1 MAKLFLAIYAS
12 SHVYLERF
20 VSFASGAK
28 ELGFQ
33 VQGFTDLSLLEE
45 YLQKRRAD
53 ALLLVLD
60 EDSKQ
65 AFREHSELI
74 TLLNGL
80 DSVVIMMGRQNGCA
94 EWESFFREAGYED
107 RIRYINR
114 YQSAME
120 ILAFVRQFFPEDQKD
135 PLKGEVQSLPWLAG
149 MYSPVD
155 KVCHPKAAA
164 AIMRGKRK
172 VLYINLEQFSGIMDE
187 PESWDNWD
195 DGDDHVTLQERS
207 KRAGRFNRSGSS
219 DRTAGSDR
227 AGGSDRAEGSDRAG
241 GAGYADREYQDRTL
255 APSDWR
261 IPEARIDTSAHKD
274 QSDCTISDIIYCYK
288 QTPGKLPE
296 VLNKNTGHRFGMD
309 VLSAPEDLADLEELR
324 QGEWPEFL
332 RAVAK
337 AGDYHFIFLD
347 MSVFDWKLIGMV
359 LSYGELYIPALP
371 YDPEKT
377 FRSVLTRRGG
387 SEQQFRLQQ
396 AAKMKA
402 FRKYFTDRGLEDEL
416 SRIRQVQLETD

>member
-1 MAKLFLAIYAS
+1 MAKLLLAVYAS

-20 VSFASGAK
+20 VGFASGMK

-45 YLQKRRAD
+45 YLQKRKTD

-60 EDSKQ
+60 EDSKR
-65 AFREHSELI
+65 AFRENHGLI
-74 TLLNGL
+74 ALMNGL
-80 DSVVIMMGRQNGCA
+80 DSMVLMMGRPNGCA
-94 EWESFFREAGYED
+94 EWEAFFREEGYED

-120 ILAFVRQFFPEDQKD
+120 ILTYVRSCFPEERKRPAFEEDR
-135 PLKGEVQSLPWLAG
+135 SLPWLAG

-155 KVCHPKAAA
+155 KVCHPQAAA
-164 AIMRGKRK
+164 TIMKEKRK
-172 VLYINLEQFSGIMDE
+172 VLYINLEQFSGILDE
-187 PESWDNWD
+187 RD
-195 DGDDHVTLQERS
+195 DRERHM
-207 KRAGRFNRSGSS
+207 
-219 DRTAGSDR
+219 DR
-227 AGGSDRAEGSDRAG
+227 ANAVGWKEV
-241 GAGYADREYQDRTL
+241 
-255 APSDWR
+255 SDWKEFADWKPGARQTAPEYR
-261 IPEARIDTSAHKD
+261 INESVQTEKT
-274 QSDCTISDIIYCYK
+274 DCTISDIIYCYK
-288 QTPGKLPE
+288 QTPGKLAE
-296 VLNKNTGHRFGMD
+296 VLNKNKGHRYGMD
-309 VLSAPEDLADLEELR
+309 ILLAPEDLEDLEELSEE
-324 QGEWPEFL
+324 EWPEFL
-332 RAVAK
+332 RAVAR

-377 FRSVLTRRGG
+377 FRSVLTRRDG

-402 FRKYFTDRGLEDEL
+402 FRKFFTDRGLEEDLHKIREL
-416 SRIRQVQLETD
+416 RLEPD